1 MNATWIVLAVYGV
14 LFVFIML
21 WPERKVAVHENIL
34 KFRTHNHHIRTWV
47 ERSISGPP
55 WEADAANM
63 EVWVAANKQRIDSLN
78 PDQVCRWMCDEFPR
92 ISAIECLDGYG
103 YHGSLLYPRW
113 P

>member
-1 MNATWIVLAVYGV
+1 MNMVVLVLVAVV
-14 LFVFIML
+14 SFLFIHAML
-21 WPERKVAVHENIL
+21 PERKVAVHENIL

-47 ERSISGPP
+47 ERSISGPQ
-55 WEADAANM
+55 WESDAANM
-63 EVWVAANKQRIDSLN
+63 EVWVSVHKQRLDSLN